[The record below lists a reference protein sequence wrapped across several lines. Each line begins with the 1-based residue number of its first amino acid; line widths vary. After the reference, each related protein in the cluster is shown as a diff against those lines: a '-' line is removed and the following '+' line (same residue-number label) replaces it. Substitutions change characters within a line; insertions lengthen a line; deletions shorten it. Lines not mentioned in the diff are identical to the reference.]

1 MQQPS
6 DTNSPGLAPSQ
17 RMSQSGS
24 GYSAVVVLLEAV
36 VDAEEVVVNVV
47 EVVDGTVVV
56 VVVEVVGVSW
66 LQQKSPLS

>member
-6 DTNSPGLAPSQ
+6 ETKSPGLAPSQ

-24 GYSAVVVLLEAV
+24 GYSAVVVLLDVV

-47 EVVDGTVVV
+47 EVVVGIVVV
-56 VVVEVVGVSW
+56 VVVEVVGFSV
-66 LQQKSPLS
+66 LQQRFSIF